1 VKSVQIPTEFI
12 KEFIAGLEK
21 MLADYPEGTEQE
33 VRGGGTDGLGLLVR
47 LAELTLSEAGI
58 SDREQQNLFSRIR
71 ALHAALASPDH
82 GQYVDVTRVIN
93 KSWNSFKQT
102 VRQAYMVIGLE
113 LQRAGWPSETERTAA
128 RKIADAF
135 GVLDGDGAPDGDKVI
150 GWRTTAKRNNPKY
163 PLLHDQFFTGL
174 RELENAF
181 PGQPRQQYE
190 AWREFVAAE
199 WRAKI

>member
-1 VKSVQIPTEFI
+1 MKSVRITTEFI
-12 KEFIAGLEK
+12 EEFIAGLEK
-21 MLADYPEGTEQE
+21 TLTDYPEGTERE
-33 VRGGGTDGLGLLVR
+33 VLYGGADGLSWLLY
-47 LAELTLSEAGI
+47 LAEFTLSGAGI
-58 SDREQQNLFSRIR
+58 SDREQEKLFSRIR
-71 ALHAALASPDH
+71 ALHAALVSPDH
-82 GQYVDVTRVIN
+82 GQYVDVKLAIN

-102 VRQAYMVIGLE
+102 VQQAYMAIGLE
-113 LQRAGWPSETERTAA
+113 LWRASAPSEAEKTGAN
-128 RKIADAF
+128 KIADAF
-135 GVLDGDGAPDGDKVI
+135 DVLDRDGAPDGDKVI

-163 PLLHDQFFTGL
+163 SLLHNQFFTGL